1 MGGGGRCMVWLF
13 EGKIVLFCCIRNTAT
28 TIQQLPT
35 YPSFTVFL
43 SIILKGKS
51 LFLFREKEIQR
62 GKQILCRYIFRCFVS
77 WKEEKAVTI
86 VAASFLCAST
96 AITGL
101 KDCEISCCFVFR
113 SDLAITFYP
122 TLTWS
127 LQFLLICVIIK
138 NNICPV
144 YIWDQR
150 MYYFSLWSPGPLFF
164 IVFTVSFCIKSS
176 FF

>member
-1 MGGGGRCMVWLF
+1 M
-13 EGKIVLFCCIRNTAT
+13 
-28 TIQQLPT
+28 
-35 YPSFTVFL
+35 
-43 SIILKGKS
+43 
-51 LFLFREKEIQR
+51 
-62 GKQILCRYIFRCFVS
+62 
-77 WKEEKAVTI
+77 
-86 VAASFLCAST
+86 AASFLCAST

-176 FF
+176 FFLKVLLPFLVFFACLSLNSVIIPLLSLVSSHLICHYSKVPQFKSKGRIRWMSRFFCNLLNSAIVQNILWIFSQ